1 MYRRLNPKEY
11 LFCNPSTTTPYWYFL
26 PVLHYPNKFC
36 TDTTR
41 SIHIMEKNIAVSQR
55 ESYSPSQLSEF
66 LWWLS
71 TAEKEILVDS
81 VIDRNRYRIIG
92 MTVLATWAFA
102 SFTWT
107 YFFSTFVDSVLLS
120 VGLGLFM
127 GFIILTIDRALI
139 KGITK
144 FNKRKLAPLLF
155 RGLLAV
161 TIGTFMAQPAI
172 LYMFDKEIKLQ
183 TSLDNEKKK
192 MVKQQELVALYQAP
206 RQELVKQKAALKAE
220 LDKRYED
227 VNKARA
233 GFIAETDGSGG
244 TGKVGI
250 KDIAIA
256 KRNEYQ
262 KLDGEYQAFLKETQP
277 RLDSTDAALK
287 EIDNKIKTGEAAF
300 LAYLNDGF
308 LTRVEALANL
318 LKNSPAL
325 QFRYYLIV
333 FILMLIELMPVIA
346 KTILPSGSYD
356 EKVMLREAMEI
367 DMAHSNIR
375 KEQQL
380 KELYNQLAFDND
392 SEAITAFFTLTKEDR
407 NEKMRSLSKK
417 WKEEN
422 RQTFDG
428 LWEKMKK
435 EILTKQEN

>member
-1 MYRRLNPKEY
+1 MNER
-11 LFCNPSTTTPYWYFL
+11 
-26 PVLHYPNKFC
+26 
-36 TDTTR
+36 
-41 SIHIMEKNIAVSQR
+41 NIAISQR
-55 ESYSPSQLSEF
+55 ESYAPSQFSEF

-71 TAEKEILVDS
+71 TAEKEILIDS

-92 MTVLATWAFA
+92 MTVLATWMFA

-107 YFFSTFVDSVLLS
+107 YFFYTIVSSLPVAVL
-120 VGLGLFM
+120 LGLFM

-144 FNKRKLAPLLF
+144 FNKKKFTPLLF
-155 RGLLAV
+155 RGLLAL
-161 TIGTFMAQPAI
+161 TIGTFMAQPAV

-192 MVKQQELVALYQAP
+192 IVK
-206 RQELVKQKAALKAE
+206 RQELDSLYKNQKDELLKNIGISKQEMSAKYEAVNAARNNFL
-220 LDKRYED
+220 
-227 VNKARA
+227 
-233 GFIAETDGSGG
+233 AETDGSGG

-256 KRNEYQ
+256 KRSEYQ
-262 KLDGEYQAFLKETQP
+262 KLDGEYQLMIKTEQPKIDSAEKGLKDIE
-277 RLDSTDAALK
+277 A
-287 EIDNKIKTGEAAF
+287 KIKSGEADF
-300 LAYLNDGF
+300 TNYMNDGF
-308 LTRVEALANL
+308 LTRVEALNNL
-318 LKNSPAL
+318 LKNNTAL

-356 EKVMLREAMEI
+356 EKVMLREEMEI
-367 DMAHSNIR
+367 EIAHSNIK
-375 KEQQL
+375 KEREL
-380 KELYNQLAFDND
+380 KELYNQMAFDND
-392 SEAITAFFTLTKEDR
+392 KEAITAFFSLTKEDR
-407 NEKMRSLSKK
+407 NEKMKAFGKK

-422 RQTFDG
+422 HQTFDG

>member
-1 MYRRLNPKEY
+1 
-11 LFCNPSTTTPYWYFL
+11 
-26 PVLHYPNKFC
+26 
-36 TDTTR
+36 
-41 SIHIMEKNIAVSQR
+41 MEKNIAVSQR
-55 ESYSPSQLSEF
+55 ETYSPSQFTEF

-81 VIDRNRYRIIG
+81 VVDRNRYRIIG

-102 SFTWT
+102 TFTWT
-107 YFFSTFVDSVLLS
+107 YFFSTIVDSVILAA
-120 VGLGLFM
+120 VLGLFM

-144 FNKRKLAPLLF
+144 FNKQKLVPLLF
-155 RGLLAV
+155 RGLLAL
-161 TIGTFMAQPAI
+161 TIGTFMAQPAV

-192 MVKQQELVALYQAP
+192 MLKQEELVTLYKAPKDALIKENAAIKS
-206 RQELVKQKAALKAE
+206 ELTAKSE
-220 LDKRYED
+220 I
-227 VNKARA
+227 VNKAREN
-233 GFIAETDGSGG
+233 FLAETDGSGG
-244 TGKVGI
+244 SGKVGI

-262 KLDGEYQAFLKETQP
+262 KLDQEYQSLLKETQP
-277 RLDSTDAALK
+277 KLDSNDAALK
-287 EIDNKIKTGEAAF
+287 EIDNKIKTEEANF
-300 LAYLNDGF
+300 VLYLNDGF
-308 LTRVEALANL
+308 LTRVEALTNL
-318 LKNSPAL
+318 LKNNPAL

-356 EKVMLREAMEI
+356 EKVMLREEMEI
-367 DMAHSNIR
+367 DIANSNIR

-392 SEAITAFFTLTKEDR
+392 SEAITAFFSLTKDDR
-407 NEKMRSLSKK
+407 NEKMKSFSKK

-422 RQTFDG
+422 HQTFDG